1 MEFGREV
8 HLVISPSG
16 AAVWKQEL
24 GRSIDSAKRWRDQL
38 PIGEFSEDL
47 DGSRDRSD
55 SGNSVFTCVSAR
67 EIMSLLSPHLTNQ
80 ERAVLN
86 CLAEGLGA
94 REIGRKLKLSHT
106 MAIRHRRKIALLFN
120 RLELQPAETIQFPQ
134 TNGFCHHSGNGRL
147 TKTTKKTASTS
158 I

>member
-1 MEFGREV
+1 MTKDQRGAPGAKPKR
-8 HLVISPSG
+8 SG
-16 AAVWKQEL
+16 L
-24 GRSIDSAKRWRDQL
+24 
-38 PIGEFSEDL
+38 
-47 DGSRDRSD
+47 SD
-55 SGNSVFTCVSAR
+55 T
-67 EIMSLLSPHLTNQ
+67 
-80 ERAVLN
+80 
-86 CLAEGLGA
+86 LGA
-94 REIGRKLKLSHT
+94 NSEIGRKLKLSHT